1 MLNAERLAEIE
12 SYELHQGNGADLKT
26 ACVMQMVAYVAGEKW
41 TDHPECACPILTR
54 YAITLNDKLNTEHRQ
69 KLKPIIPLLI
79 KTRSDDALR
88 IKRKQFFMFRNVTVT
103 YPLLLDLIKM
113 PELAEKLRA
122 FGNNKTDMRA
132 AANFLSENKE
142 AIMKNAY
149 AYANANADAN
159 AYADAYAYAYADA
172 DAYADAY
179 AYAYADAY
187 ANAYADAYAYSYA
200 NAYSY
205 ADANAYANAY
215 AYADAY
221 AYSCA
226 NAYANADAYSYANAN
241 AYANAD
247 SYANAYANA
256 DANRTKVADAC
267 VETLRLA
274 CGIEE

>member
-41 TDHPECACPILTR
+41 TDRPECACPILTR
-54 YAITLNDKLNTEHRQ
+54 YAITLNDRLNAEHRQ

-79 KTRSDDALR
+79 ETRSDDALR

-142 AIMKNAY
+142 AITKNDYANAY
-149 AYANANADAN
+149 AYANANAYDYANAYANANADAN
-159 AYADAYAYAYADA
+159 AYADAD
-172 DAYADAY
+172 
-179 AYAYADAY
+179 
-187 ANAYADAYAYSYA
+187 ANAYADA
-200 NAYSY
+200 N
-205 ADANAYANAY
+205 
-215 AYADAY
+215 
-221 AYSCA
+221 
-226 NAYANADAYSYANAN
+226 ANAN
-241 AYANAD
+241 DY
-247 SYANAYANA
+247 
-256 DANRTKVADAC
+256 ANRTKVADAC

-274 CGIEE
+274 CGIKE

>member
-41 TDHPECACPILTR
+41 TDRPECACPILTR
-54 YAITLNDKLNTEHRQ
+54 YAITLNDRLNAEHRQ

-79 KTRSDDALR
+79 ETRSDDALR

-142 AIMKNAY
+142 AITKNANAYAY
-149 AYANANADAN
+149 AYANAYD
-159 AYADAYAYAYADA
+159 YAYACAND
-172 DAYADAY
+172 
-179 AYAYADAY
+179 Y
-187 ANAYADAYAYSYA
+187 ANAYATATAT
-200 NAYSY
+200 
-205 ADANAYANAY
+205 
-215 AYADAY
+215 
-221 AYSCA
+221 
-226 NAYANADAYSYANAN
+226 ANAN
-241 AYANAD
+241 ANDY
-247 SYANAYANA
+247 AYATATATA
-256 DANRTKVADAC
+256 DAYRTKVADAC

>member
-54 YAITLNDKLNTEHRQ
+54 YATTLNDKLNTEHRQ

-79 KTRSDDALR
+79 ETRSDDALR

-113 PELAEKLRA
+113 PELAEKLHA

-142 AIMKNAY
+142 AITKNANANANAYAYAYACANDYANASAYANAYNYDYAYDYDY
-149 AYANANADAN
+149 AYANANDYAYANDYTYTYAYAN
-159 AYADAYAYAYADA
+159 AYNYDYAYAYAY
-172 DAYADAY
+172 
-179 AYAYADAY
+179 
-187 ANAYADAYAYSYA
+187 
-200 NAYSY
+200 
-205 ADANAYANAY
+205 
-215 AYADAY
+215 
-221 AYSCA
+221 
-226 NAYANADAYSYANAN
+226 
-241 AYANAD
+241 
-247 SYANAYANA
+247 
-256 DANRTKVADAC
+256 RTKVADAC